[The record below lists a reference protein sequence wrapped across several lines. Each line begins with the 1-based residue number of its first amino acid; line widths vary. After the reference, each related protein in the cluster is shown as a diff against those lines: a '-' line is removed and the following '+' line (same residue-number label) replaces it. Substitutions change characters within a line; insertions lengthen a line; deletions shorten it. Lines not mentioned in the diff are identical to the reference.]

1 LATTFFAAGLA
12 AGFLGAD
19 FAAGLALG
27 LATTFFAAGLTAD
40 LATVFLAAGLLKIF
54 PNSATKTT
62 FQSDD
67 ALKGLSN

>member
-1 LATTFFAAGLA
+1 LATIFFATGLGVGFLA
-12 AGFLGAD
+12 AG
-19 FAAGLALG
+19 
-27 LATTFFAAGLTAD
+27 
-40 LATVFLAAGLLKIF
+40 FLAAGLLKIF

>member
-1 LATTFFAAGLA
+1 LAAGLA
-12 AGFLGAD
+12 AG
-19 FAAGLALG
+19 LATG
-27 LATTFFAAGLTAD
+27 LATVFFATGLGASFFGAG
-40 LATVFLAAGLLKIF
+40 FLAAGLFKIF

>member
-1 LATTFFAAGLA
+1 
-12 AGFLGAD
+12 
-19 FAAGLALG
+19 
-27 LATTFFAAGLTAD
+27 
-40 LATVFLAAGLLKIF
+40 LAAGLLKIF

>member
-1 LATTFFAAGLA
+1 LATIFFATGLG
-12 AGFLGAD
+12 AGFLGA
-19 FAAGLALG
+19 G
-27 LATTFFAAGLTAD
+27 
-40 LATVFLAAGLLKIF
+40 FLAAGLLKIF

>member
-1 LATTFFAAGLA
+1 LAAGLATTFFAAGLA
-12 AGFLGAD
+12 TIFFATGFGAGFLGA
-19 FAAGLALG
+19 G
-27 LATTFFAAGLTAD
+27 
-40 LATVFLAAGLLKIF
+40 FLAAGLLKIF

>member
-1 LATTFFAAGLA
+1 LA
-12 AGFLGAD
+12 AGFP
-19 FAAGLALG
+19 AGLA
-27 LATTFFAAGLTAD
+27 TVFFATGLEAGFLGD
-40 LATVFLAAGLLKIF
+40 GFLAAGLLKIF